1 MNTNFLKKIKLPQI
15 AQKHPIAFWGAIAL
29 HVVVLIGLINSN
41 MQSWD
46 ESMKVDQSK
55 PTYAVPKA
63 VTIDLSEIK
72 QEKQRL
78 INLQKK
84 KEKRLRDLQR
94 AEKKVENERYKEQQ
108 RLKKIKANIKK
119 ERKVK
124 ALAEKRRKATEK
136 KVKEALK
143 KKKIV
148 DKKTKQAEQKKKIA
162 EKQAKAAE
170 RKKKLAEEKARLAE
184 KKKQEIEKKRK
195 LEAKKFKKEQNK
207 RALTQEIQAETDV
220 ERKIVRQSQIE
231 ALKESYINQ
240 IAARVK
246 EHWRY
251 KGAKDSWGCDVHIM
265 QDAQGNVKSVNVQSC
280 VVDKDSKRKSFRDSI
295 ERAVNKASPLPS
307 APDKGVFDREILF
320 HFRVN

>member
-1 MNTNFLKKIKLPQI
+1 MNTDFLKKIKLPKEIKLPQI
-15 AQKHPIAFWGAIAL
+15 AQKHPIAFWVAIAL

-46 ESMKVDQSK
+46 ESMKATQSK

-143 KKKIV
+143 KKKIA

-170 RKKKLAEEKARLAE
+170 

-195 LEAKKFKKEQNK
+195 SEARKFKKEQNK
-207 RALTQEIQAETDV
+207 RSLTQEIQAETDV

-231 ALKESYINQ
+231 ALKVSYINQ
-240 IAARVK
+240 IAARVR
-246 EHWRY
+246 EYWRY

>member
-1 MNTNFLKKIKLPQI
+1 MNTDFLKKIKLPKI
-15 AQKHPIAFWGAIAL
+15 AQKHPVAFWAAIAL
-29 HVVVLIGLINSN
+29 HAVVLIGLFNSN

-46 ESMKVDQSK
+46 ENKKAVQSK
-55 PTYAVPKA
+55 PTHIVPKA

-78 INLQKK
+78 IDIQKK
-84 KEKRLRDLQR
+84 KEKRLKDLQR

-108 RLKKIKANIKK
+108 RLKKLKAKTKK
-119 ERKVK
+119 EKKAK
-124 ALAEKRRKATEK
+124 ALAEKKRKIAEK
-136 KVKEALK
+136 KIKETLKKKKLVDKNTKEALK
-143 KKKIV
+143 KKKI
-148 DKKTKQAEQKKKIA
+148 
-162 EKQAKAAE
+162 
-170 RKKKLAEEKARLAE
+170 AEERAKLAE

-207 RALTQEIQAETDV
+207 RALTQEIQAEADQ
-220 ERKIVRQSQIE
+220 ERRVVRQSQIE
-231 ALKESYINQ
+231 ALKVSYINQ

-246 EHWRY
+246 DHWRY

-280 VVDKDSKRKSFRDSI
+280 VVSNKGKLKSFRNSI

-307 APDKGVFDREILF
+307 APDKGVFESEVLF

>member
-1 MNTNFLKKIKLPQI
+1 MNTDFLKKIKLPQI
-15 AQKHPIAFWGAIAL
+15 AQKHPIAFWVAIAL

-46 ESMKVDQSK
+46 ESMKAVQSK

-124 ALAEKRRKATEK
+124 ALAEKSRKATEK

-143 KKKIV
+143 KKKIA

-184 KKKQEIEKKRK
+184 KKRK

-207 RALTQEIQAETDV
+207 RALTQEIQAETDQ
-220 ERKIVRQSQIE
+220 ERKIVRKSQIE

-240 IAARVK
+240 IAARVR

-280 VVDKDSKRKSFRDSI
+280 IVDKNTKRKSFRDSI

>member
-1 MNTNFLKKIKLPQI
+1 MLNNMNTDFLKKIKLPQI
-15 AQKHPIAFWGAIAL
+15 AQKHPIAFWVAIAL
-29 HVVVLIGLINSN
+29 HVVVLIGLFNSN

-46 ESMKVDQSK
+46 ESKKAAQSK
-55 PTYAVPKA
+55 PTYIVPKA

-78 INLQKK
+78 INIQKK
-84 KEKRLRDLQR
+84 KEKRLKDLQH
-94 AEKKVENERYKEQQ
+94 AEKQVENERYKEQQ
-108 RLKKIKANIKK
+108 RLKKLKAKTKK
-119 ERKVK
+119 ERKAK
-124 ALAEKRRKATEK
+124 ALAEKKRKVAEKKTKETLKKKKIADKKAKTAEK

-143 KKKIV
+143 KKKI
-148 DKKTKQAEQKKKIA
+148 
-162 EKQAKAAE
+162 
-170 RKKKLAEEKARLAE
+170 AEEKAKLAE

-207 RALTQEIQAETDV
+207 RALTQEIQAEADQ
-220 ERKIVRQSQIE
+220 ERKVVRQSQIE
-231 ALKESYINQ
+231 ALKVSYINQ

-246 EHWRY
+246 DHWRY

-280 VVDKDSKRKSFRDSI
+280 VVSNKAKRKSFRDSI
-295 ERAVNKASPLPS
+295 ERAVNKASPLPP
-307 APDKGVFDREILF
+307 APDKGVFESEVLF